1 MHYHIYFKYL
11 SSSSIPAEFPGHS
24 VEFDPRYIF
33 IFGYIWVKGIVKNS
47 IVTRMPQKAFKF
59 WIFPAFPQRYYIP
72 PNRMHS
78 GMLDAFVKTVMG
90 FLTSPAEAF
99 KQVEGKTV
107 GAAYQYYAMLV
118 LIFSILFGAV
128 TMIMGSIML
137 NSHVQ
142 EIAMLPLIGS
152 VLSANLAKFGTFIA
166 TTQLLVAYVVFLA
179 LLFGV
184 FFVGFF
190 LHMFV
195 LLMDGKKSIW
205 ETVKT
210 TMFASTP
217 LLLIGWIPYIGVIGG
232 IWSFVLVILGFRD
245 NNGLSLEKS
254 VIAAILPIV
263 LWWILMILGLAM
275 VTSFFGALQSL
286 VPAMFK

>member
-1 MHYHIYFKYL
+1 
-11 SSSSIPAEFPGHS
+11 
-24 VEFDPRYIF
+24 
-33 IFGYIWVKGIVKNS
+33 
-47 IVTRMPQKAFKF
+47 
-59 WIFPAFPQRYYIP
+59 
-72 PNRMHS
+72 MHS

-128 TMIMGSIML
+128 TIIMGSIML

-217 LLLIGWIPYIGVIGG
+217 LLLIGWIPYIGVIG
-232 IWSFVLVILGFRD
+232 
-245 NNGLSLEKS
+245 
-254 VIAAILPIV
+254 A
-263 LWWILMILGLAM
+263 
-275 VTSFFGALQSL
+275 SL
-286 VPAMFK
+286 VFCIGDSRVQGQQWSLAGKISDCRSPSNCALVDPDDPRLSNGYIILWSPPIAGSGDV

>member
-1 MHYHIYFKYL
+1 
-11 SSSSIPAEFPGHS
+11 
-24 VEFDPRYIF
+24 
-33 IFGYIWVKGIVKNS
+33 VKGIFKNGIAS
-47 IVTRMPQKAFKF
+47 RINQNTITGGEKSGPSR
-59 WIFPAFPQRYYIP
+59 AFPQRFYIA
-72 PNRMHS
+72 PNRIHPC
-78 GMLDAFVKTVMG
+78 MLDAFVKTVMG

-128 TMIMGSIML
+128 TMIMGSMML
-137 NSHVQ
+137 NSHVK
-142 EIAMLPLIGS
+142 EIAMIPLIGT
-152 VLSANLAKFGTFIA
+152 VLSTNLAKFGTFIA
-166 TTQLLVAYVVFLA
+166 TTQLLVAYAVFLA

-190 LHMFV
+190 LHIFV

-217 LLLIGWIPYIGVIGG
+217 LLLIGWIPYIGVIGA

-245 NNGLSLEKS
+245 NNGLTLEKS
-254 VIAAILPIV
+254 IIAALFPVV

-275 VTSFFGALQSL
+275 VSSFFGAFQSL
-286 VPAMFK
+286 VPAMFR

>member
-1 MHYHIYFKYL
+1 
-11 SSSSIPAEFPGHS
+11 
-24 VEFDPRYIF
+24 
-33 IFGYIWVKGIVKNS
+33 
-47 IVTRMPQKAFKF
+47 
-59 WIFPAFPQRYYIP
+59 
-72 PNRMHS
+72 MHS

-142 EIAMLPLIGS
+142 EIAMIPLIGN

-254 VIAAILPIV
+254 VIAALLPVV